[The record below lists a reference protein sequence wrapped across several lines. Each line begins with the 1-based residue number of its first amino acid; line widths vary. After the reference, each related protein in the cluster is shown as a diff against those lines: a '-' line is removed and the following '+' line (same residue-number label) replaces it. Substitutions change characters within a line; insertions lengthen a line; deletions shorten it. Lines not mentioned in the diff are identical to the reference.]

1 MPGYVVNGTQQS
13 TTMEDYAVRY
23 SMYLNG
29 FNGFMLN
36 LIFHDSSIFSPT
48 KKTLQSSE
56 QHLFKHLP
64 WFPTEISIY
73 SIYIYTLWC
82 TQVQTEDQTSGSP
95 STSQGPLNRG
105 LPRSGPPRSKIPRGR
120 GHTSLT
126 WGTAKSMIKLPGG
139 IIASKKKHQQTRE
152 EPHGTKTK
160 KTYPPDSTSTTQ
172 LFVKVNYRSYTW
184 HGDVTWMKLGCMKL
198 GWILK

>member
-36 LIFHDSSIFSPT
+36 LIFHDSSVFSPT

-120 GHTSLT
+120 GPHLAYMRHRKVNDQTSRRNHRLE
-126 WGTAKSMIKLPGG
+126 
-139 IIASKKKHQQTRE
+139 KKNQRGRNPMGRKWKR
-152 EPHGTKTK
+152 
-160 KTYPPDSTSTTQ
+160 TYPPDSTSTTQ
-172 LFVKVNYRSYTW
+172 FLLR
-184 HGDVTWMKLGCMKL
+184 
-198 GWILK
+198 

>member
-1 MPGYVVNGTQQS
+1 MGSCWTWFSMIHPFFHQQKKHS
-13 TTMEDYAVRY
+13 
-23 SMYLNG
+23 
-29 FNGFMLN
+29 N
-36 LIFHDSSIFSPT
+36 LQNNIFSNIFRDF
-48 KKTLQSSE
+48 LQKSVY
-56 QHLFKHLP
+56 
-64 WFPTEISIY
+64 IVY
-73 SIYIYTLWC
+73 IYIYTLWC

>member
-48 KKTLQSSE
+48 KKHSNLQNNIFSNIFRDFLQKSV
-56 QHLFKHLP
+56 
-64 WFPTEISIY
+64 IY
-73 SIYIYTLWC
+73 SSNYISLWC

-95 STSQGPLNRG
+95 STSQGSLKVDSRG
-105 LPRSGPPRSKIPRGR
+105 QDPRSKIPRGR
-120 GHTSLT
+120 GPYLAYMRHRKVNDQTSRRNHRLEKKNQRGRNPMGRKWKKPT
-126 WGTAKSMIKLPGG
+126 PGFNFYY
-139 IIASKKKHQQTRE
+139 AV
-152 EPHGTKTK
+152 
-160 KTYPPDSTSTTQ
+160 
-172 LFVKVNYRSYTW
+172 FVKVNYRSYTW